1 MDLIIKY
8 VPYNFKSFLFEHPL
22 SLAFATIGLIVL
34 GLAFVKFIILLRF
47 CKKAGIDYKEV
58 KYEYIDDILRYI
70 DLADE
75 KELKKLEF
83 SIGIKFEKGE
93 LEYYKILQHLK
104 REVPEARLNMIIA
117 TLWTTLLMLPLIV
130 VISSAFHNNFNYEQQ
145 ANLTEIKNYIKI
157 DNDKLTIESL
167 PDTYDYKNEELKKDQ
182 LHDFKIIKE
191 EFYRDLPIKLV
202 DSTEKEYT
210 ISKSEFEELKESR

>member
-1 MDLIIKY
+1 MDLIVKY
-8 VPYNFKSFLFEHPL
+8 VPYSFKSFLFENPL

-34 GLAFVKFIILLRF
+34 GLAFVKFIILLKF

-58 KYEYIDDILRYI
+58 KHEYINDILRYI

-83 SIGIKFEKGE
+83 SIGIKFEKDE

-104 REVPEARLNMIIA
+104 KEVPEARLNMIIA
-117 TLWTTLLMLPLIV
+117 TLWTTLLMLPLIL
-130 VISSAFHNNFNYEQQ
+130 VINNAFHNNFNYEQQ
-145 ANLTEIKNYIKI
+145 ANLTEIKDYIKI

-167 PDTYDYKNEELKKDQ
+167 PDKYYYKNKELKREQ
-182 LHDFKIIKE
+182 FHDFKIIKDA
-191 EFYRDLPIKLV
+191 FYRDNDIKLV
-202 DSTEKEYT
+202 DKTNKEYM
-210 ISKSEFEELKESR
+210 ISKEELEYIKRK

>member
-8 VPYNFKSFLFEHPL
+8 VPYNFKSFLFENPL

-34 GLAFVKFIILLRF
+34 GLAFIKFIILLRF

-58 KYEYIDDILRYI
+58 KHEYIDDILRYI

-83 SIGIKFEKGE
+83 SIGIKFEKDE

-104 REVPEARLNMIIA
+104 KQVPEARLNKIIA

-145 ANLTEIKNYIKI
+145 ANLIEIKNYIKI

-167 PDTYDYKNEELKKDQ
+167 PNTYDYKNEELKKDQ
-182 LHDFKIIKE
+182 LHDFKIVKN
-191 EFYRDLPIKLV
+191 EFYRDDDIKLV
-202 DSTEKEYT
+202 DKTNKEYT
-210 ISKSEFEELKESR
+210 ISKSELDELQKK

>member
-1 MDLIIKY
+1 MNLIVKY
-8 VPYNFKSFLFEHPL
+8 VPYSFKSFLFENPL

-47 CKKAGIDYKEV
+47 CKKTGIDYKEV
-58 KYEYIDDILRYI
+58 KHEYIDDILRYI

-83 SIGIKFEKGE
+83 SIGIKFEKDE

-104 REVPEARLNMIIA
+104 KEVPEARLNIIIA

-145 ANLTEIKNYIKI
+145 TNLTEIKDYIKI

-182 LHDFKIIKE
+182 LHDFKIVKN
-191 EFYRDLPIKLV
+191 EFYRDTDIKLV
-202 DSTEKEYT
+202 DKTSKEYK
-210 ISKSEFEELKESR
+210 ISKSDFEELQRK